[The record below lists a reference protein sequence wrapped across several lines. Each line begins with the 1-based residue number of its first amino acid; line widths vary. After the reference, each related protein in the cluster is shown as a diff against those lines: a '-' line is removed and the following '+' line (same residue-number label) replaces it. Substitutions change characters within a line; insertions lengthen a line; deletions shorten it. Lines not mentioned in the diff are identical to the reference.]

1 MDGRAP
7 CLIGVAQRTVLPGQG
22 PAPEPLA
29 LWEEVCRAA
38 AGDTGARVERVL
50 GAAGSL
56 DVLYCQSWPYDDP
69 AGRLAERLGIRPGR
83 RAYSGIGGTTPHL
96 LLAGAAGAVAR
107 GELDVALVVGGESL
121 ATVRQAKRAGERPA
135 WSHRDPDKK
144 PFPFEAPFHPAEV
157 AHSVFQAWL
166 TFALFDVAR
175 RAHLGAD
182 PKEYRQALGDMLAP
196 MTEVAESNPHAWFR
210 QRRTAAELIEPTPA
224 NRMVGYPYTKTTVAV
239 MDVDMAAALIVA
251 SHDAADALGVPGDRR
266 VYLRGSGY
274 AEDPVYVAEHD
285 PMWSSPAMAVAAR
298 ASLTGAGVDIDQVA
312 HLDLYSCFGSSLN
325 FACDSLGLRPDDP
338 RGLTVTGGLPFA
350 GGPGSGYMLHS
361 TAGMVEAL
369 RADPGSY
376 GLVTGVGMHM
386 TKHAFGV
393 YSSAPPDR
401 AGLARLA
408 GAPSAGSVAPA
419 ASIGAGAGPPSG
431 PVGGGPSGN
440 SGPPRVI
447 TDTYTGTATVAAYS
461 VVHAP
466 SGERDWG
473 LAVCDLPDGSR
484 TYARMEGLDLLEQAE
499 ETELVGAEVY
509 LEAGGDNVNRVRS

>member
-1 MDGRAP
+1 MEGRAP
-7 CLIGVAQRTVLPGQG
+7 CLIGVAQRTVHPGQG

-29 LWEEVCRAA
+29 MWEEVCRAA
-38 AGDTGARVERVL
+38 AADTGAPAERVL
-50 GAAGSL
+50 GSTGSL

-69 AGRLAERLGIRPGR
+69 AGRLAARLGIRPS
-83 RAYSGIGGTTPHL
+83 RASYSGIGGTTPHL

-121 ATVRQAKRAGERPA
+121 ATVRQAKKAGERLA

-144 PFPFEAPFHPAEV
+144 PFPFEAPFHPSEV

-175 RAHLGAD
+175 RAHLGVD

-196 MTEVAESNPHAWFR
+196 MTEVAAANPHAWFR
-210 QRRTAAELIEPTPA
+210 QRRTAAELIEPTAA

-239 MDVDMAAALIVA
+239 MDVDMAAAVVVA
-251 SHDAADALGVPGDRR
+251 GHDVADALGVPDDRR

-298 ASLTGAGVDIDQVA
+298 TSLTGAGVDIDQVA

-325 FACDSLGLRPDDP
+325 FARDSLGLRPDDP

-361 TAGMVEAL
+361 TSRMVEVL
-369 RADPGSY
+369 RADPTSY

-401 AGLARLA
+401 EGLTRLA
-408 GAPSAGSVAPA
+408 ATPWTGSATTAPR
-419 ASIGAGAGPPSG
+419 AGPGEPSG
-431 PVGGGPSGN
+431 PVGDGPSRN
-440 SGPPRVI
+440 SRPPRTI
-447 TDTYTGTATVAAYS
+447 TDVHTGTAMVAAYS

-473 LAVCDLPDGSR
+473 LAVCDLPDRSR
-484 TYARMEGLDLLEQAE
+484 TYARMEDPALLEQAE
-499 ETELVGAEVY
+499 ETELVGTEVY